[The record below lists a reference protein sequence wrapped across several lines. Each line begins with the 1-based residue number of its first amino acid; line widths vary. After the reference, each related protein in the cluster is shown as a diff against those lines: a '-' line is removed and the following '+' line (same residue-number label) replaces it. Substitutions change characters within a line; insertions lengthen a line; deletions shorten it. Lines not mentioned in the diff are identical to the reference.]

1 MVLANS
7 QKPENR
13 IEIPVETITEFVM
26 GFSGD
31 DKIPL
36 FCSTQVDEN
45 ILIKITDTQWR
56 FKEEFISEME
66 QFGAYYLLFYKIELQ
81 KGLDELAHDIGANWV
96 ADKVVYKNILET
108 YDINLMNKDTSSYD
122 YLESFFIKDNM
133 YRWQNEWRIVLHRDQ
148 PIIGKMEDH
157 YEANIKPL
165 TLYHIGKVEDLRNI
179 IMGVSEDEK

>member
-1 MVLANS
+1 
-7 QKPENR
+7 
-13 IEIPVETITEFVM
+13 
-26 GFSGD
+26 
-31 DKIPL
+31 
-36 FCSTQVDEN
+36 
-45 ILIKITDTQWR
+45 
-56 FKEEFISEME
+56 
-66 QFGAYYLLFYKIELQ
+66 
-81 KGLDELAHDIGANWV
+81 
-96 ADKVVYKNILET
+96 
-108 YDINLMNKDTSSYD
+108 MNKDTSSYD